1 MSLDAGNL
9 PDRVV
14 ATLAEGRRIEAIKA
28 LREATGIGLQDA
40 MELIE
45 RRLRDDVALRA
56 AYERGR
62 REAVAPGL
70 RWAVV
75 FLIVAL
81 AIFLFV
87 RRI

>member
-1 MSLDAGNL
+1 MTSDAGHL

-28 LREATGIGLQDA
+28 LREATGIGLKEALDLVDQ
-40 MELIE
+40 
-45 RRLRDDVALRA
+45 RLRDDASLRA
-56 AYERGR
+56 AYNR
-62 REAVAPGL
+62 AHHDIVSPGV

-75 FLIVAL
+75 FIIIAL

>member
-1 MSLDAGNL
+1 
-9 PDRVV
+9 
-14 ATLAEGRRIEAIKA
+14 
-28 LREATGIGLQDA
+28 